1 MALPKFPPAIVDLNV
16 KAVLDPSGA
25 VADLRRMAAILTRAA
40 DALEA
45 LKHEPAADERVVAT
59 VDLADQLVH
68 MWARD
73 ENDNPTG
80 YALCDTGDGANTSV
94 DGKIANSTWQVNCPK
109 CEEIRDRDAETMP
122 DA

>member
-45 LKHEPAADERVVAT
+45 LKHGPEADQRVVAT
-59 VDLADQLVH
+59 LHLGQ
-68 MWARD
+68 
-73 ENDNPTG
+73 
-80 YALCDTGDGANTSV
+80 DGA
-94 DGKIANSTWQVNCPK
+94 
-109 CEEIRDRDAETMP
+109 
-122 DA
+122 